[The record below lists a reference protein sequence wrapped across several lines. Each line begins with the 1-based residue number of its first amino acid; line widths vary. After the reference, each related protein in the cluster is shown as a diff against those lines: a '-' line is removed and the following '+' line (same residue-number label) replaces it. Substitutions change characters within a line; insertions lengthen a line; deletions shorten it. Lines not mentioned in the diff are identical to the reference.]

1 MYYIYL
7 HPVTSKFP
15 LAQVDGYAMI
25 HENHQCHQLQ
35 WQDIYLKTSRERS
48 RSVLSNNSLASCI
61 NYSSVFLSLTRK
73 IKRKLPTYTTILS
86 WQLSK

>member
-35 WQDIYLKTSRERS
+35 
-48 RSVLSNNSLASCI
+48 
-61 NYSSVFLSLTRK
+61 
-73 IKRKLPTYTTILS
+73 
-86 WQLSK
+86 